1 MRSARFRERRHQQI
15 PYSMAIRAGT
25 VDEKLINDN
34 LQGLHW
40 PTPASF
46 HGVMDPTALRVW
58 RKMPSNRCGHDATV
72 TLGQYRCVCASCRG
86 QDHDSCVREA
96 TSTHEQFAHVWCMTH
111 IVRLAF
117 CDRPPYAVFDGE
129 YRGAWLSVV
138 TGIIQARNMTVE
150 YVQGALTKCDEV
162 PRQTLIGMLQN
173 GVADIALYPFVF
185 NRRQTLQRASCQR
198 TL

>member
-1 MRSARFRERRHQQI
+1 
-15 PYSMAIRAGT
+15 
-25 VDEKLINDN
+25 
-34 LQGLHW
+34 
-40 PTPASF
+40 
-46 HGVMDPTALRVW
+46 
-58 RKMPSNRCGHDATV
+58 
-72 TLGQYRCVCASCRG
+72 
-86 QDHDSCVREA
+86 
-96 TSTHEQFAHVWCMTH
+96 MTH

-185 NRRQTLQRASCQR
+185 NQTTDAAKGLLSAYPIENGSPIFVV
-198 TL
+198 

>member
-1 MRSARFRERRHQQI
+1 
-15 PYSMAIRAGT
+15 
-25 VDEKLINDN
+25 
-34 LQGLHW
+34 
-40 PTPASF
+40 
-46 HGVMDPTALRVW
+46 
-58 RKMPSNRCGHDATV
+58 
-72 TLGQYRCVCASCRG
+72 
-86 QDHDSCVREA
+86 
-96 TSTHEQFAHVWCMTH
+96 MTH

-162 PRQTLIGMLQN
+162 PRQTLIGMLQT
-173 GVADIALYPFVF
+173 GSQTSRCIRSYSIDD
-185 NRRQTLQRASCQR
+185 RRYRASCQR